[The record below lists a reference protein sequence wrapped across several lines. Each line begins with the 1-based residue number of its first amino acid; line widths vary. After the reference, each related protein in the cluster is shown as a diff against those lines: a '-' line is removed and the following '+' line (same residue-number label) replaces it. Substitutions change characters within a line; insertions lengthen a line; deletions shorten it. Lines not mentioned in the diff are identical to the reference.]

1 MKTKAAAME
10 SQGGASA
17 ITARVCLPRYKALLQ
32 RFIAATSASQ
42 QAKMAF
48 KDVAVGRMVSQAR
61 MMKQFDHIVS
71 PAARAVETLPSLLQH
86 GARSHAR
93 AVLALTPPGPPP
105 PLLLRSRHHV
115 PAQSSDEELRDE
127 WERDPDLITKAI
139 TRTTHGS
146 VRSAYVQA
154 QEKSMVRRPRFPL
167 PAAHA
172 ALLAA
177 DRSPSHK
184 TIQAR
189 CVATRLC
196 ASASLSQEMKELL
209 RDIEEVSKMAAE
221 IAELVEARSETIQS
235 IVGNVDMANDYG
247 EGGAPSAS
255 NWVGGRARPPA
266 PRRLRQC
273 RSNLLSVAPGHPPP
287 PFAVVLAVKQ
297 GERSLE
303 KGLNSMRAARR
314 RMCCFA
320 IIAVVV
326 LLIVSGVIG
335 GVLGGA

>member
-1 MKTKAAAME
+1 
-10 SQGGASA
+10 
-17 ITARVCLPRYKALLQ
+17 
-32 RFIAATSASQ
+32 
-42 QAKMAF
+42 MAF

-255 NWVGGRARPPA
+255 NWVGGRAPACAAQIAPVPQQSALGRAWAPPPPLRCRARSEARRALAREGAEQHAGGEA
-266 PRRLRQC
+266 PHVLLRNHRRGCAPHCERSHRRRARRRLRSDAS
-273 RSNLLSVAPGHPPP
+273 RGR
-287 PFAVVLAVKQ
+287 
-297 GERSLE
+297 ER
-303 KGLNSMRAARR
+303 GLNRVPPK
-314 RMCCFA
+314 C
-320 IIAVVV
+320 V
-326 LLIVSGVIG
+326 
-335 GVLGGA
+335 

>member
-1 MKTKAAAME
+1 MASAGAAGGAASLELNSEQIKEFDTYCDRVGAQLDTTDRATKRMKELTRGLDISTERSDGAKLEAEAKRLVAESHKALRTAKGILSGMKTKAAAME

-61 MMKQFDHIVS
+61 MMKQFDHIS
-71 PAARAVETLPSLLQH
+71 T
-86 GARSHAR
+86 
-93 AVLALTPPGPPP
+93 
-105 PLLLRSRHHV
+105 
-115 PAQSSDEELRDE
+115 DEELRDE

-154 QEKSMVRRPRFPL
+154 QEKSM
-167 PAAHA
+167 
-172 ALLAA
+172 
-177 DRSPSHK
+177 
-184 TIQAR
+184 
-189 CVATRLC
+189 
-196 ASASLSQEMKELL
+196 EMKELL

-235 IVGNVDMANDYG
+235 IVGNVDMANDY
-247 EGGAPSAS
+247 
-255 NWVGGRARPPA
+255 
-266 PRRLRQC
+266 
-273 RSNLLSVAPGHPPP
+273 
-287 PFAVVLAVKQ
+287 VKQ

>member
-1 MKTKAAAME
+1 
-10 SQGGASA
+10 
-17 ITARVCLPRYKALLQ
+17 
-32 RFIAATSASQ
+32 
-42 QAKMAF
+42 MAF

-287 PFAVVLAVKQ
+287 PLRCRARSEARRALAREGAEQHAGGEAPHVLLRNHRRGCAPHC
-297 GERSLE
+297 ERSH
-303 KGLNSMRAARR
+303 RRRARR
-314 RMCCFA
+314 RLRSDASRGRERGLNRVPPKC
-320 IIAVVV
+320 V
-326 LLIVSGVIG
+326 
-335 GVLGGA
+335 